1 MSTFGITVARHGEEL
16 DFGELGAV
24 KASIKPSTKA
34 TYSLANRAYYVE
46 GQCFKTEPTMFAEGD
61 YFTRTSDGKKYLIS
75 TIQAEPLAP
84 DLVYLYGIQCNTIVS
99 LYREKVEIDKDKNRK
114 RIWKPIAENI
124 YCYRDFVDRSG
135 KTTNDGV
142 ISQEIFTLIISHKH
156 HVSDG
161 DRIVMKFNQNGEYK
175 DINFK
180 VESVGTALVALDGN
194 SGVNTV
200 QMSLDIRN
208 A

>member
-1 MSTFGITVARHGEEL
+1 ME
-16 DFGELGAV
+16 D
-24 KASIKPSTKA
+24 
-34 TYSLANRAYYVE
+34 
-46 GQCFKTEPTMFAEGD
+46 
-61 YFTRTSDGKKYLIS
+61 
-75 TIQAEPLAP
+75 
-84 DLVYLYGIQCNTIVS
+84 
-99 LYREKVEIDKDKNRK
+99 
-114 RIWKPIAENI
+114 I

-135 KTTNDGV
+135 KNTNDGV
-142 ISQEIFTLIISHKH
+142 ISQEIFTLIISHKY

-175 DINFK
+175 DVNFK